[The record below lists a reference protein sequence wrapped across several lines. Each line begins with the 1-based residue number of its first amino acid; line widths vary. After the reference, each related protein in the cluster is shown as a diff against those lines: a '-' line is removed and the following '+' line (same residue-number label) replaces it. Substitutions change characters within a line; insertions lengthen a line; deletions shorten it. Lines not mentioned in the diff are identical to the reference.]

1 METHLIFS
9 KNECFSDPVIVGGLP
24 LSPVTR
30 QGLALRFL
38 ADYLANTDRKAESV
52 FSTSANG
59 HVLALAARDPAF
71 RAMLEEADHIDA
83 DGMPLVLASR
93 YLATRALPERIA
105 TTDFIHDVA
114 LTVKGQPVRFFLLGA
129 SAEENQGAIQR
140 LRHLYPYLHIDGH
153 HGYYDPRDEAAL
165 VGRILDFQTDLLW
178 VGLGLP
184 REHAFVLRQRKNLRG
199 VTWIKTCGGLFNF
212 LSGSRS
218 RAPLW
223 VQNIGM
229 EWVWRML
236 QEPSRLAPRYVTT
249 NGEALRL
256 LWRHRAR

>member
-1 METHLIFS
+1 METRLIFS
-9 KNECFSDPVIVGGLP
+9 KNDYRSDTVMVGGLP
-24 LSPVTR
+24 IVPATR
-30 QGLALRFL
+30 QGLALCFL
-38 ADYLANTDRKAESV
+38 SDYLANLDRAADPV

-71 RAMLEEADHIDA
+71 RAMLYEADHIDA

-93 YLATRALPERIA
+93 FLAAKSLPERVA

-129 SAEENQGAIQR
+129 SPEENQGAVQR
-140 LRHLYPYLHIDGH
+140 LRHLYPYLHIEGH
-153 HGYYDPRDEAAL
+153 HGYYEPCDEMGI
-165 VGRILDFQTDLLW
+165 VRRILDFKTDFLW

-184 REHAFVLRQRKNLRG
+184 REHAFVLRQRTNLRG

-223 VQNIGM
+223 IQNIGM
-229 EWVWRML
+229 EWLWRML
-236 QEPSRLAPRYVTT
+236 QEPSRLAPRYLTT